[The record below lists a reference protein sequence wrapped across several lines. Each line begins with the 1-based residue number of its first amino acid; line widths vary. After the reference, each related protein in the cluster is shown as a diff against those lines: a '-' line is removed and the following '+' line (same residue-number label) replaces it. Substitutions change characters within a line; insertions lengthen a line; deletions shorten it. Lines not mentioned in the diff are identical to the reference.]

1 MQKKR
6 ENIYH
11 QNNMNTEDSN
21 IVAFYDGTQFL
32 ITPAIGITKESGVC
46 RFVFAWFC
54 WVVSFKL

>member
-1 MQKKR
+1 
-6 ENIYH
+6 
-11 QNNMNTEDSN
+11 MNTEDSN